1 MTLSS
6 GRASLQI
13 NRPTGNAGPRRI
25 ALLAAIKLHGS
36 ISGAAKEVGMSYK
49 AAWDAVQALNNLF
62 ERPLVEAHPGG
73 RSGGTACITPAGET
87 VLTAYR
93 AIDEGLTQLIERLN
107 TFVAGGESP
116 VGLIWRMGL
125 KTSARN
131 AFRGTVQSV
140 VPGAVNAEVK
150 FDIGG
155 GIVLVAIITN
165 DSVADLA
172 LEPGREALALVKSS
186 FVLLAP
192 GAERLRTSARNC
204 LSGTVIRH
212 EQGAVN
218 NEVMLDLG
226 HGKTLTAVITR
237 ESGERL
243 NFAVGTPAQALIKA
257 SHVILATD

>member
-1 MTLSS
+1 
-6 GRASLQI
+6 
-13 NRPTGNAGPRRI
+13 
-25 ALLAAIKLHGS
+25 
-36 ISGAAKEVGMSYK
+36 MSYK